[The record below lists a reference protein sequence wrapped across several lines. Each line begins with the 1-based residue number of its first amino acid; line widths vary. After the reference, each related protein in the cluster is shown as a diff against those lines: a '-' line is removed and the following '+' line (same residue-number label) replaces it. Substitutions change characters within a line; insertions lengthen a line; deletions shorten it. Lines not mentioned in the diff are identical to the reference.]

1 LDNIYNAV
9 GVKPTSQQKG
19 RRPQANNQHFE
30 EEDVENIEEDI

>member
-9 GVKPTSQQKG
+9 GVKPSSQKG
-19 RRPQANNQHFE
+19 GRAQVSQHFE